1 MRALRA
7 LLRPGSLLLVGL
19 FLVTLRWLLSGARA
33 RTGPENELEAARE
46 DVAPDGTPLEHYA
59 G

>member
-1 MRALRA
+1 MSALRG
-7 LLRPGSLLLVGL
+7 LLRPGSLLLLGL
-19 FLVTLRWLLSGARA
+19 LLASLHWLRSAARG
-33 RTGPENELEAARE
+33 RTGPEGETEAARE